1 MRVRVIAVGQRLPS
15 WIETGCDEYVKRLPR
30 EWSFELVPVKSV
42 TRVEA
47 KPAADAMRAEGKLI
61 EAAIPSGYLRVVLDE
76 HGKQVTTAEMAG
88 LLRTWR
94 QDGRDV
100 AWIIGGADGLDRAIK
115 DGANQSI
122 ALSALT
128 LPHGLARLLLVE
140 QLYRASSLLQGHPY
154 HRV

>member
-1 MRVRVIAVGQRLPS
+1 MRVRVIAIGQKLPS
-15 WIETGCDEYVKRLPR
+15 WIETGCDEYVKRMPR
-30 EWSFELVPVKSV
+30 EWSFELVALKSAP
-42 TRVEA
+42 RVEGR
-47 KPAADAMRAEGKLI
+47 PAADAMRAEAKLI
-61 EAAIPSGYLRVVLDE
+61 DAAIPAGYWRIVADE

-88 LLRTWR
+88 LIRAWR

-100 AWIIGGADGLDRAIK
+100 AWIIGGADGLDRSIK